1 MYVHK
6 KNAIRAYE
14 IASEDGV
21 LYTREYSHPVFK
33 GERIAT
39 GLDGEQFVIS
49 KEYSQSLIEIDI
61 KDGSNS
67 SEKVI
72 YDLAKGY
79 AEGVNL
85 NQDEDSGYI
94 KGDCDGW
101 DNYSRCTVGKK

>member
-6 KNAIRAYE
+6 RDVIRAYE

-39 GLDGEQFVIS
+39 GLDRDQFVIS
-49 KEYSQSLIEIDI
+49 KEYAEHLIEIDI
-61 KDGSNS
+61 KGISNS
-67 SEKVI
+67 GEKVI

-79 AEGVNL
+79 ADGVKL
-85 NQDEDSGYI
+85 NQNEDAYYI
-94 KGDCDGW
+94 EGKQDGW
-101 DNYSRCTVGKK
+101 NNYHRCTVGKK

>member
-6 KNAIRAYE
+6 KNVIRAYE

-21 LYTREYSHPVFK
+21 LHTREYSHPVFK

-39 GLDGEQFVIS
+39 GLDGDQFVVS
-49 KEYSQSLIEIDI
+49 KEYAEHLIEIEI

-67 SEKVI
+67 IEKVV
-72 YDLAKGY
+72 YDLEKGY
-79 AEGVNL
+79 KDGINL
-85 NQDEDSGYI
+85 NQDEGSGYI

-101 DNYSRCTVGKK
+101 DNYNRCTVGNK